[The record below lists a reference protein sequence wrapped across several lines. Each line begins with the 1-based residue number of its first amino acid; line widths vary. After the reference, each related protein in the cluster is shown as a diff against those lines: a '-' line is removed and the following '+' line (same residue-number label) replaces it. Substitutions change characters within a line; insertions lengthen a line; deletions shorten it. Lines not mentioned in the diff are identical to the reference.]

1 MTSRADLLRVTPD
14 DAEYRRLAAAEAEYW
29 SSPVPFAL
37 EALEE
42 RFSEGPVDRYTNV
55 RFTGDRGVG
64 WHETIARHGPFR
76 RGLVLG
82 LSALRVEGRILET
95 NPGLHLTFLDLSEGS
110 LARRTDVLGA
120 RFPGRVATRCADLNF
135 TELEPDAYDVIVSS
149 SSLHHVTNLEHLAW
163 QINAALTPDG
173 WFFLNDY
180 VGEPRFQFASTKR
193 RVFEAVHDR
202 EVARTPGRRPGC
214 NWMDA
219 SDLSPFCGVRSDEVL
234 PVLRKHLDEAEVRT
248 AAALTVALMRSKPA
262 DGATVR
268 PPGLG
273 RRMTDAA
280 VRRALALFGRLPAA
294 RVPVSKQLLDELMLT
309 GDMLTDAG
317 LILPGTAF
325 ATYRKRRP
333 AD

>member
-1 MTSRADLLRVTPD
+1 MTSRSDLLRVTPD
-14 DAEYRRLAAAEAEYW
+14 DPEYRRLAAAEAEYW
-29 SSPVPFAL
+29 SGPVPFAL
-37 EALEE
+37 ESLEE
-42 RFSEGPVDRYTNV
+42 RFSEGPVDRYTNE
-55 RFTGDRGVG
+55 RFTGDRAVG

-95 NPGLHLTFLDLSEGS
+95 NPGLHLTFMDLSEGS
-110 LARRTDVLGA
+110 LARRTDILGP

-149 SSLHHVTNLEHLAW
+149 SSLHHVTNLEHLGW

-180 VGEPRFQFASTKR
+180 VGEPRFQFASPKR

-234 PVLRKHLDEAEVRT
+234 SVLRRYLDEVQVRT
-248 AAALTVALMRSKPA
+248 AGALTVALMRSKPA

-280 VRRALALFGRLPAA
+280 VRRVLALFGRLPPV

-309 GDMLTDAG
+309 GDMLADAE

-325 ATYRKRRP
+325 ATHRKRRS

>member
-1 MTSRADLLRVTPD
+1 MTSRADLLRVPPD
-14 DAEYRRLAAAEAEYW
+14 DPEYLRLAAAEAEYW
-29 SSPVPFAL
+29 NGPVPFAL

-42 RFSEGPVDRYTNV
+42 RFSEGPVDRYTNE
-55 RFTGDRGVG
+55 RFTGDRAVG

-82 LSALRVEGRILET
+82 LSALRTEGRILAT
-95 NPGLHLTFLDLSEGS
+95 NPGLHLTFVDLSAGS
-110 LARRTDVLGA
+110 LARRSEILGA

-135 TELEPDAYDVIVSS
+135 TELERDAYDVIVSS

-163 QINAALTPDG
+163 QINAALAPEG
-173 WFFLNDY
+173 RFFLNDY
-180 VGEPRFQFASTKR
+180 VGEPRFQFADVKR

-202 EVARTPGRRPGC
+202 EIARTPGRRPGC
-214 NWMDA
+214 CFMDP

-234 PVLRKHLDEAEVRT
+234 PVLRTYLEEAELRM

-262 DGATVR
+262 DGATVP

-273 RRMTDAA
+273 RRVTDAVARGVLA
-280 VRRALALFGRLPAA
+280 VLGRLPAV

-309 GDMLTDAG
+309 GDVLTDAG

-325 ATYRKRRP
+325 AIYRKRAAR
-333 AD
+333 